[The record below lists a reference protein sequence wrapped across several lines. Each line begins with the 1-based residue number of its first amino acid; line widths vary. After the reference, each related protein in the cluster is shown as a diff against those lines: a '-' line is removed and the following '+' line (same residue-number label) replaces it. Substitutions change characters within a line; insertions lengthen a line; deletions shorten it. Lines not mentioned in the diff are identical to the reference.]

1 VKRAMDRSDLTYFN
15 RDEPFSIIEKV
26 TPHWAQSGCVVFIT
40 WRIKDSLPASAIQHI
55 ESELKHYREESKNPK
70 KMELEE
76 EADLLGMSCRQL
88 LSWKAFHLYEKYVDA
103 GHGECYLKRPSLR
116 RIVFE
121 SLLKFDRDRYYI
133 TDLVIMPNHLHLL
146 VAFPNEAGLLRQSEA
161 WKRYT
166 ARCIN
171 QEVGR
176 RGDFWMPGQ
185 FDHLVRSEKQFEF
198 LREYIADNPRLAN
211 LKPDEF
217 THYSK

>member
-1 VKRAMDRSDLTYFN
+1 MDRSDLSYFN
-15 RDEPFSIIEKV
+15 RDQTFSIIEKV
-26 TPHWAQSGCVVFIT
+26 TPHWVQSGCMVFVT
-40 WRIKDSLPASAIQHI
+40 WRTKDSLPASAIQHI
-55 ESELKHYREESKNPK
+55 KSEMTQYRKHTNNAEDLGLK
-70 KMELEE
+70 E
-76 EADLLGMSCRQL
+76 EAGLFGMSCRQFM
-88 LSWKAFHLYEKYVDA
+88 SWKTFHLYEKYVNA
-103 GHGECYLKRPSLR
+103 GHGACLLKVPRLR
-116 RIVFE
+116 SIVFD
-121 SLLKFDRDRYYI
+121 SLLKFDGDRYYI
-133 TDLVIMPNHLHLL
+133 TDLVIMPNHLHFF
-146 VAFPNEAGLLRQSEA
+146 VAFPDEAGLLRQSEA

-198 LREYIADNPRLAN
+198 LREYIASNPRLAN